1 MCRGGQ
7 LQTSTLRHD
16 SLTSS
21 QVTVKWL
28 QIVMTVNALI
38 LLVMFSLQAFLR
50 RKSRQARL
58 NEPVPEEKMEE
69 SS

>member
-1 MCRGGQ
+1 
-7 LQTSTLRHD
+7 
-16 SLTSS
+16 
-21 QVTVKWL
+21 
-28 QIVMTVNALI
+28 MTVNALI

-50 RKSRQARL
+50 RKSRQERL